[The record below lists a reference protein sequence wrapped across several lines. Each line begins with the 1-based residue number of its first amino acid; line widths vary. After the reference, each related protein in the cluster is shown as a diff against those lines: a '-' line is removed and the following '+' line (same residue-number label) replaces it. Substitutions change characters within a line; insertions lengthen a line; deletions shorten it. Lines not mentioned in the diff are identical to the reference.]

1 MTTDLKVSN
10 ISKIY
15 PGCIANDNVSLK
27 FKSGKIYALLGE
39 NGAGKSTLV
48 KILSGVVSPD
58 SGEVFLNDK
67 SLRLNSPLDAKKNKI
82 GMVFQHFNLFETLS
96 VFENL
101 SIDANEDN
109 KDLRSKIKNILN
121 KYNFSI
127 DLDIP
132 VLNLSAGQ
140 KQKVEIIRCL
150 LRNPKVLIMDEPTS
164 VLTEQETD
172 ELFISLKKFCEEG
185 ILIIYITHK
194 LKEVLSLC
202 DEVAVMRKGRVVS
215 VSNTLDEKV
224 ETLANKMVG
233 QKLAKIKKKISIL
246 KNKDEILKV
255 KHLNF
260 YSDDPF
266 ETNLININFS
276 VKKGEC
282 LGIAGISG
290 NGQNELFQILSGEII
305 TEDTSII
312 FRNKEI
318 AKLNPKN
325 RREYLMAF
333 SPEDRISQAAVPEL
347 KIFENVAL
355 NNFKS
360 SNFFEGGLINE
371 KKIKEHSSKILSD
384 FSVNTNNVELKS
396 QFLSGGNLQKLILG
410 RELITAPELLIC
422 YNPTW
427 GLDVGAINYIHETLI
442 KINEQEKSTIL
453 ISTDTEE
460 LLKLSDRIAVIYKG
474 KLSKIMNS
482 EDVTP
487 EKLGVLMGG
496 GSIDQN

>member
-1 MTTDLKVSN
+1 MKTDLRISN

-15 PGCIANDNVSLK
+15 PNCIANDNISLQ

-48 KILSGVVSPD
+48 KILSGVIRPD
-58 SGEVFLNDK
+58 SGEVFLNK
-67 SLRLNSPLDAKKNKI
+67 IKIKLNSPIDAKKNKI

-101 SIDANEDN
+101 SIVSNEDN
-109 KDLRSKIKNILN
+109 KDLKIRINEILK

-127 DLDIP
+127 DLDVP

-140 KQKVEIIRCL
+140 KQKVEILRCL
-150 LRNPKVLIMDEPTS
+150 LKSPKVIIMDEPTS
-164 VLTEQETD
+164 VLTEQETE
-172 ELFISLKKFCEEG
+172 ELFASLKKFCEEG

-202 DEVAVMRKGRVVS
+202 DEVAVMRKGKVVS
-215 VSNTLDEKV
+215 VSQTENEKL

-233 QKLAKIKKKISIL
+233 QKISKINKKINNFR
-246 KNKDEILKV
+246 NKDEIFKI
-255 KHLNF
+255 KNLNF

-266 ETNLININFS
+266 ETNLFNIHFS

-305 TEDTSII
+305 SPDTSIV
-312 FRNKEI
+312 FRDKEI
-318 AKLNPKN
+318 AKLNPKQ

-347 KIFENVAL
+347 KIYENVAL

-360 SNFFEGGLINE
+360 SNFFVNGLVNE
-371 KKIKEHSSKILSD
+371 KKIKEHSKKILSD
-384 FSVNTNNVELKS
+384 FLVNTDNVELRS

-442 KINEQEKSTIL
+442 KINNQEKSTIL

-474 KLSKIMNS
+474 KLSKFMTS
-482 EDVTP
+482 DEVTP
-487 EKLGVLMGG
+487 ERLGVLMGG
-496 GSIDQN
+496 GSVD

>member
-1 MTTDLKVSN
+1 MATDLRISN

-15 PGCIANDNVSLK
+15 PGCIANDNVSLQ

-48 KILSGVVSPD
+48 KILSGVISPD
-58 SGEVFLNDK
+58 NGEVFLNEK
-67 SLRLNSPLDAKKNKI
+67 NLKLSSPLDAKKNKI

-101 SIDANEDN
+101 SIDATEDN
-109 KDLRSKIKNILN
+109 KSLRVRINEILK

-127 DLDIP
+127 DLDVP

-150 LRNPKVLIMDEPTS
+150 LRSPKVLIMDEPTS
-164 VLTEQETD
+164 VLTEQETE
-172 ELFISLKKFCEEG
+172 ELFISLKKFCDEG

-202 DEVAVMRKGRVVS
+202 DEVAVMRKGKVVS
-215 VSNTLDEKV
+215 VSQTQNERV

-233 QKLAKIKKKISIL
+233 QKLAKIRKKINIS
-246 KNKDEILKV
+246 KNKDEIFKV

-266 ETNLININFS
+266 ETNLVNLNFS

-305 TEDTSII
+305 TSDTSII

-318 AKLNPKN
+318 AKLNPKQ

-347 KIFENVAL
+347 KIYENVAL

-360 SNFFEGGLINE
+360 SNFFEKGLVNE
-371 KKIKEHSSKILSD
+371 KRIKEHSKKILSD
-384 FSVNTNNVELKS
+384 FSVNTDNVELKS

-442 KINEQEKSTIL
+442 KINDQEKSTIL

-474 KLSKIMNS
+474 KLSKIMPS
-482 EDVTP
+482 EEVTP

-496 GSIDQN
+496 GSID